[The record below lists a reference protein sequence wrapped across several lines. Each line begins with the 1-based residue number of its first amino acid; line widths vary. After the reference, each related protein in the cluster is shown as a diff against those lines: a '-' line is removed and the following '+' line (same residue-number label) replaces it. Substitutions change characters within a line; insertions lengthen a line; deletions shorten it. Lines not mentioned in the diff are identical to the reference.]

1 MILIYFLKP
10 EVQFQFGKHFMMA
23 VKKYKPLF
31 IQQTPLISAIKKP
44 GKKNLSLL
52 IMIGTQLM
60 LICGKNFIVNI
71 FLAAP

>member
-23 VKKYKPLF
+23 MKKYKSLF
-31 IQQTPLISAIKKP
+31 IQQTPLMSVIRKL

-52 IMIGTQLM
+52 KTIGMQLM

>member
-23 VKKYKPLF
+23 MKKYKSLF
-31 IQQTPLISAIKKP
+31 IQQTPLISVIRKL

-52 IMIGTQLM
+52 KMIGMQLM

>member
-10 EVQFQFGKHFMMA
+10 EAQFQFGKRFMMA
-23 VKKYKPLF
+23 MKKYKSLF
-31 IQQTPLISAIKKP
+31 IQQTPLISVIKKP

>member
-10 EVQFQFGKHFMMA
+10 EVQFQFRKHFMMV
-23 VKKYKPLF
+23 VKKYKSLS
-31 IQQTPLISAIKKP
+31 IQQTPLISVIRKP

-52 IMIGTQLM
+52 KTIGMRLM

>member
-23 VKKYKPLF
+23 LKKYKPPF
-31 IQQTPLISAIKKP
+31 ILQTPLISVIKKP
-44 GKKNLSLL
+44 GRKSLSLL
-52 IMIGTQLM
+52 IMTGMQPM
-60 LICGKNFIVNI
+60 LICGKNFIANI

>member
-10 EVQFQFGKHFMMA
+10 EVQFQFGKHFIMA
-23 VKKYKPLF
+23 MKKYKSPF
-31 IQQTPLISAIKKP
+31 IQQTPLMSVIRKP

-52 IMIGTQLM
+52 KMIGMQLM

>member
-23 VKKYKPLF
+23 MKKYKSLF
-31 IQQTPLISAIKKP
+31 IQQIPLMSVIRKP

-52 IMIGTQLM
+52 KTIGMQLM